1 MTSVETNDIYETF
14 KKPDDSTPIPISEAS
29 LSKILTSNVVDD
41 ITLLQPTD
49 FVKQKKPLRVYVS
62 SLLRTWE
69 TALLLFLP
77 FLKNNTDTATA
88 TATATAT
95 DTTYTP
101 VLVLVVSPFLR
112 EVEKSTFGMKG
123 INASNES
130 GDVANNIKQFLKF
143 IDLYILLSN
152 IGDSST
158 KIPEHI
164 EMQKPFSNDP
174 KKFNIVV
181 EFSPNQKLYIHVDA
195 TTSAYIV
202 FKYDLSETGIDDTKQ
217 KEIAEYVDN
226 RVSLSE
232 ENISYIIRTQLVCF
246 HTYKDDNPYINPE
259 PIPYKK
265 YKNKP
270 IDKNT
275 QINLPYALTP
285 MDKSNFS
292 NFDSFSRYFPDIFN
306 YLKWVI
312 TIRKHPKNIPIFV
325 VSHSKTMQDFLKK
338 IFFCFSNSNLTPSN
352 TFIEMYEYSI
362 KTNLWSIRLKYM
374 GYSVIIFRH
383 GFTCDNMFHHG
394 DLTIVG
400 TQRLNGYYSH
410 LSMWGIYS
418 VKIFCKENYTILSDI
433 TDIKDNIPSIRF
445 GFQKQLKE
453 EITRESIPNEI
464 TCGGD
469 IEGRFNNK
477 NKNPRNIMLR
487 FTSTKSTNLKKSMQ
501 LVPVK
506 SSLDSD
512 IDKDISSLISIEFTK
527 CPSNSFFG
535 STFGCLKLSCL
546 YNQRYVIIF
555 PYIDKSSGKYMYEI
569 SFYDTS
575 IRSKESIST
584 KKVAVVNE
592 LQNMLEYENV
602 LLWLFN
608 YEEDQ
613 TFMSNFKISSVI
625 NILMEK
631 GIESIVDMLKTFA
644 KIDEKTIDVNTDV
657 YLGNPVIS

>member
-41 ITLLQPTD
+41 VTLLQPTD
-49 FVKQKKPLRVYVS
+49 FVKEKKPLRVYVS

-88 TATATAT
+88 TAT

-112 EVEKSTFGMKG
+112 EVEKIKFGIKG

-164 EMQKPFSNDP
+164 EMQKPFSDDP

-217 KEIAEYVDN
+217 KEIEEYVYN

-246 HTYKDDNPYINPE
+246 HTYIENPYITPE

-265 YKNKP
+265 YKNT

-285 MDKSNFS
+285 MDKSNFL

-445 GFQKQLKE
+445 GFQKQPKE

-487 FTSTKSTNLKKSMQ
+487 FTSTNSTNLKKSMQ

-575 IRSKESIST
+575 ISSKGSIST
-584 KKVAVVNE
+584 KKVAVVNK

-613 TFMSNFKISSVI
+613 YFMSNFKISSVI

-644 KIDEKTIDVNTDV
+644 KIDEKKIDVNTDV